1 MALLPQIFYKMTN
14 TLSIIDSQRI
24 YVDINSM
31 LSQPLNKDGSRHDA
45 GIPNQMMIA
54 LCHIDTMDE
63 RERYGRTQYASIPD
77 YDYHLLLAGVC
88 CIVLFTMAGTVNIEV
103 TPMAM

>member
-1 MALLPQIFYKMTN
+1 MTLLPQILLQDDKYSF
-14 TLSIIDSQRI
+14 IDSQRI

-31 LSQPLNKDGSRHDA
+31 LSQPLNKDGSSHDA
-45 GIPNQMMIA
+45 GIPYQMMIA

-63 RERYGRTQYASIPD
+63 HERYGRTQYASIPG

-88 CIVLFTMAGTVNIEV
+88 CLTYSPIYNGWNWED
-103 TPMAM
+103 